1 MRVFAVA
8 ALCLWLAACTT
19 TQTKTAFKDPK
30 KPPPGARVLLL
41 QPDVQLALLTAGG
54 VTEPRADWSESGRAN
69 LSRDIEA
76 ALKTRSHAY
85 GVLDPSTAMTGRVG
99 QLLRLHGAVGQAIQA
114 HSYGPYRLPT
124 KKEFDWTLGQ
134 GAQELASA
142 HQADY
147 ALFVT
152 SRGTYASGGRMAT
165 AVGLSLVGVAI
176 PLGQQQVYASLVDLK
191 TGRVIWFNVA
201 VAGPNA
207 DMREA
212 SGSASLVQS
221 LLKDLPL

>member
-1 MRVFAVA
+1 MRIFAMAV
-8 ALCLWLAACTT
+8 LCLSLAACTT
-19 TQTKTAFKDPK
+19 TQTKTAFKDPQ
-30 KPPPGARVLLL
+30 KPPVGARVLLL

-54 VTEPRADWSESGRAN
+54 VTEARADWSEAGRVN
-69 LSRDIEA
+69 LSREIEA

-85 GVLDPSTAMTGRVG
+85 GVLDPTNAMSGRVG

-114 HSYGPYRLPT
+114 HSYGPYKLPT
-124 KKEFDWTLGQ
+124 KKGFEWTLGE
-134 GAQELASA
+134 GAQEIAQA
-142 HQADY
+142 HQSDY

-152 SRGTYASGGRMAT
+152 SRGTYASGGRVAT
-165 AVGLSLVGVAI
+165 AVGLSLLGVSI

-212 SGSASLVQS
+212 AGSASLVKS